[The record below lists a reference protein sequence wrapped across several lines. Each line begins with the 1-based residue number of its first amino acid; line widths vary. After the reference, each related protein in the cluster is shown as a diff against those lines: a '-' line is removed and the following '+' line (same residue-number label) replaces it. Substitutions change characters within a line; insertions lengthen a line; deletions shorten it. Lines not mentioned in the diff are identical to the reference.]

1 MPKLSELI
9 QKRMLE
15 LDAREA
21 ALNARE
27 AALNA
32 REAELNARS
41 ATNATKK
48 NTSASAT
55 SAKKNMIQVI
65 YTSNYRDSRPEHTII
80 GLFNTENEAAEATLK
95 WVINN
100 AKGGFDVDIL
110 QCLFNDMNNDDD
122 AAILGLTPQSSR
134 PTNLRTKQDFINY
147 YMRNGMTWSKMRDV
161 FENDGDSY
169 FGDED
174 GVGGWDIIKNVIKA

>member
-9 QKRMLE
+9 QQRMLE

-27 AALNA
+27 AELNA

-41 ATNATKK
+41 ATNVTKK
-48 NTSASAT
+48 KPAA

-65 YTSNYRDSRPEHTII
+65 YTSNYRDCRPEHDIV

-100 AKGGFDVDIL
+100 AKGGFDVDML
-110 QCLFNDMNNDDD
+110 KCLFDDINNDDD
-122 AAILGLTPQSSR
+122 AEILGLTPQAQR

-174 GVGGWDIIKNVIKA
+174 GVGGWDIIKNIIKV